1 MEEGK
6 GDDAS
11 VEDEAVDNS
20 AAPIGNDTS
29 VLGGAEGE
37 EFDFVDRLGF
47 LSVTAFHGSR
57 TSDRRHWFEPTAVTT
72 PGAGLLSG
80 RRRDEA

>member
-1 MEEGK
+1 MKFDGVPFVLLLVARRVSVEMEEGK

-37 EFDFVDRLGF
+37 EFDFLDRLGF
-47 LSVTAFHGSR
+47 LSVTAFHGSS
-57 TSDRRHWFEPTAVTT
+57 TSDRRH
-72 PGAGLLSG
+72 
-80 RRRDEA
+80 